1 MRVSPCLLGIA
12 LAFAA
17 AGGTPAADAPVKA
30 PEGTPVRLA
39 VTRDTWFSNVGDE
52 ARCNLGGA
60 PHLKLKSYQE
70 MSLIDVD
77 PAPLKGRVINAATL
91 HVRSTGKPNL
101 ARVTVSGIGADWV
114 EGTAETYRPQEGSS
128 CHVARQYPDVPWSY
142 PGSDLCAV
150 ILGQGGTNWRMADA
164 FPPDARGWQR
174 VAVDPVVVAA
184 RSAGLSHGFFLFD
197 DTGSEW
203 SRQGETFTPH
213 MFPNRFVYSREGGAD
228 SAPYL
233 VVYVGERDSEP
244 PARPTELRGDPANLP
259 AGEAWLLWVT
269 PADAGPAGTLGF
281 FVRIDGKDVPRYL
294 IPLAGRPGDRV
305 RLHLRD
311 LGLAA
316 GAKVE
321 ASVRAVDG
329 AGNAGEPA
337 TATVTVSDRVGP
349 PLPGKPGMP
358 FTKAAPLPKVGG
370 AEVAILDELDKVNP
384 VTGAMVPEQ
393 PADYPS
399 ANHLWNAA
407 GRELELYAARN
418 EHVGFQVLLRGQVAG
433 VRPELTFADLRGVQA
448 AFGRYALVGAKGGPL
463 PDPVV
468 PLAGAFAVPTPEDR
482 VAEQKSGSLHA
493 ELYVPHDAPTG
504 THRGTLTLRTGDDTL
519 TLTVKLH
526 VWDFTLPDFLSFIP
540 EMNCYGLPAREGDY
554 YRLAHRHRTVLNSVP
569 YSQDGSVH
577 SGWAPTW
584 DGRQLDWPA
593 WDRRFGPYLDGSAF
607 ADLPRRGVPLECF
620 YLPLHENWPS
630 PMAGNYN
637 NDYWADRAFPA
648 KYRTDLVSASRQF
661 AEHCDRH
668 GWHDTLFQFFLNG
681 KNDFKTR
688 GWSHGSSPWLLDE
701 PAHFQDFWALH
712 WFGTAF
718 HEGVRQAGGRAKMV
732 FRADIS
738 RPMWQRDSLDG
749 LLDYNVVSGAMRHD
763 HRTVMDRKEA
773 QGQIVLEYGSTNA
786 VSDSNV
792 QPLGWSLDAWA
803 LGCDGVLPWQT
814 LGRGDSWQRADDLAL
829 LYPPRD
835 AGAPVPSIRL
845 KAYRRGQQDVEYL
858 TLLTQV
864 LRQPRWAVAQ
874 RVREELHLAGARAGT
889 GFQGEDAGVIR
900 YARLRPQDVWR
911 LRVRVGAALSAAH
924 PEPRRKLVDFRTPPR
939 DLARLAPGYVS
950 AGEVP

>member
-1 MRVSPCLLGIA
+1 MRFGPFLFALPLAVAGAA
-12 LAFAA
+12 LA
-17 AGGTPAADAPVKA
+17 ADPSVKP
-30 PEGTPVRLA
+30 PEGKPVRLA

-60 PHLKLKSYQE
+60 PRLKLKSYQE
-70 MSLIDVD
+70 MSVIDVD
-77 PAPLKGRVINAATL
+77 PAPLKGCVVNAATL
-91 HVRSTGKPNL
+91 HVRSTGAPHL

-128 CHVARQYPDVPWSY
+128 CHLARQYPNVPWSY

-150 ILGQGGTNWRMADA
+150 VLGQGGTNWRMADA
-164 FPPDARGWQR
+164 SPPDEGGWQR

-203 SRQGETFTPH
+203 SRHGETFTQRIL
-213 MFPNRFVYSREGGAD
+213 PNRFIYSREQKPDA
-228 SAPYL
+228 APYL
-233 VVYVGERDSEP
+233 VVYLGERDTEP
-244 PARPTELRGDPANLP
+244 PGPPTELRGDPAGLP
-259 AGEAWLLWVT
+259 AGEAWLSWVT

-281 FVRIDGKDVPRYL
+281 FVSVDGKDLPRYL

-316 GAKVE
+316 GARVE
-321 ASVRAVDG
+321 VRVRAVDG
-329 AGNAGEPA
+329 AGNVGAPA
-337 TATVTVSDRVGP
+337 VATVTVSDHVAP
-349 PLPGKPGMP
+349 ALPGTPGTP
-358 FTKAAPLPKVGG
+358 FTKVAPLPKLGG
-370 AEVAILDELDKVNP
+370 ADVAVLDELDKVRP
-384 VTGAMVPEQ
+384 VTDTLVPEQ
-393 PADYPS
+393 PADYLG
-399 ANHLWNAA
+399 ANHLWSSADRA
-407 GRELELYAARN
+407 VRLYAARN
-418 EHVGFQVLLRGQVAG
+418 EHIGFQVYFRGRVAG
-433 VRPELTFADLRGVQA
+433 VRPELTFADLPAVQA
-448 AFGRYALVGAKGGPL
+448 AFGRYALVGGPKGPL

-468 PLAGAFAVPTPEDR
+468 PLTGTFAVPAPEDR
-482 VAEQKSGSLHA
+482 VAGQKSGSLHA
-493 ELYVPHDAPTG
+493 ELYVPHDAPAG
-504 THRGTLTLRTGDDTL
+504 DHRGTLTLRSGDETL
-519 TLTVKLH
+519 SLAVTLH
-526 VWDFTLPDFLSFIP
+526 VWDFTLPDFLSFLP

-569 YSQDGSVH
+569 YSQSGDVYP
-577 SGWAPTW
+577 GWAPTW
-584 DGRQLDWPA
+584 DGRQLDWSA
-593 WDRRFGPYLDGSAF
+593 WDRRFGPYFDGSAF

-637 NDYWADRAFPA
+637 SDYWADRAFPA
-648 KYRTDLVSASRQF
+648 KYRADLVSASRQF
-661 AEHCDRH
+661 AEHFGQQ

-718 HEGVRQAGGRAKMV
+718 HEGVRQANSRAKLV

-749 LLDYNVVSGAMRHD
+749 LLDYNVVSGAMRPY
-763 HRTVMDRKEA
+763 HRMVLDRKED
-773 QGQIVLEYGSTNA
+773 QGQILIEYGSTNA

-792 QPLGWSLDAWA
+792 QPLGWCLDAWA

-814 LGRGDSWQRADDLAL
+814 LGGGESWQRADDLAL
-829 LYPPRD
+829 FYPPRG
-835 AGAPVPSIRL
+835 AGGPVPSIRL

-874 RVREELHLAGARAGT
+874 RVREELHVAGTRAGT
-889 GFQGEDAGVIR
+889 GAGGEDAGVIR
-900 YARLRPQDVWR
+900 YARLLPQDVWR
-911 LRVRVGAALSAAH
+911 LRVRVGSALSEAH
-924 PEPRRKLVDFRTPPR
+924 PEPRRKLVELRTPPR

-950 AGEVP
+950 AGEAP